1 MRRATRSVCA
11 AGLLGILYASAAG
24 GEVAASQ
31 VPAGPALRAPC
42 AACAGLG
49 GLSKQE
55 RLLFRGDAA
64 LATGLTAE
72 GTAVLRGH
80 AGDLEFRKEVWPDGR
95 LRLELVAGAEK
106 VTLVAAHGVI
116 DIACNDRSARLTPST
131 AREDDLLRVAALLA
145 GSGAVRKFR
154 LLAAG
159 LQANAGRTL
168 EEVGTLLTDAV
179 VGLLGGDAGVVD
191 RLGHRFKPRR
201 PDVRLAALS
210 LSCYEK
216 WEGEVIHAWGDYEA
230 CFNEISPWNP
240 MRLACGARYL
250 LWAESAWFSFL
261 SCSAL
266 PISA

>member
-1 MRRATRSVCA
+1 MRRATRWVWV
-11 AGLLGILYASAAG
+11 AGFVGFLYASAAG

-31 VPAGPALRAPC
+31 VPPGPALRAPC

-49 GLSKQE
+49 ERSKQE
-55 RLLFRGDAA
+55 RALFRGEAT
-64 LATGLTAE
+64 LTTGLSVE
-72 GTAVLRGH
+72 GTGVLRGRV
-80 AGDLEFRKEVWPDGR
+80 GDFEFRKEVWPDGR
-95 LRLELVAGAEK
+95 FRLELVSGAEK
-106 VTLVAAHGVI
+106 VTLVAARGVI
-116 DIACNDRSARLTPST
+116 DVIRNDRSVRLTPST
-131 AREDDLLRVAALLA
+131 AGEDDLLRVAALLA

-159 LQANAGRTL
+159 LQTSPGRTP
-168 EEVGTLLTDAV
+168 EEVGTLLTDAL

-191 RLGHRFKPRR
+191 RLGQRFKPRR
-201 PDVRLAALS
+201 PDVRLAAFS
-210 LSCYEK
+210 LGCYEK
-216 WEGEVIHAWGDYEA
+216 WEAEVIQAWNDYEA

-266 PISA
+266 PITA